1 MNCTKCNG
9 SGSEGYIS
17 FLRCGRCSGTG
28 KEPAD
33 ALVPYSDDLIV
44 VPTGPVLTQPEM
56 AKAEKKIASATKDLT
71 ENEYRQARQAGAEAA
86 PSPRLPFRP
95 PSPYSYG
102 MGATAQT
109 FQAGKE
115 EKEEEKDI
123 RPISKFFDLQPGGV
137 SVNFEFLDLS
147 TNLYSGCKVLL
158 REICFAAEKN
168 YMVKS
173 HHQGCII
180 LEAFYTGLGVAAKP
194 DRPAVNAMQP
204 VTFEFTPQKEY
215 PHADRMAITL
225 WIEIV
230 DDSRIMAPSYGAYG
244 GHRGVYR

>member
-44 VPTGPVLTQPEM
+44 IPTGPVLTQPEQ
-56 AKAEKKIASATKDLT
+56 AKVEEKVASATKDLT
-71 ENEYRQARQAGAEAA
+71 EKRQVQAEPTRPPNPA
-86 PSPRLPFRP
+86 PFQP
-95 PSPYSYG
+95 PSPGRFSTYG
-102 MGATAQT
+102 YGQSAQA
-109 FQAGKE
+109 FQEGKE

-123 RPISKFFDLQPGGV
+123 RPISKFFDLQAEAEV

-147 TNLYSGCKVLL
+147 TNLFSGCKVLL
-158 REICFAAEKN
+158 REMCFDAEKS
-168 YMVKS
+168 YMVKA

-204 VTFEFTPQKEY
+204 VTLTFTPQKEH
-215 PHADRMAITL
+215 PHADRMAVTL
-225 WIEIV
+225 WIEVV
-230 DDSRIMAPSYGAYG
+230 DDSRIMTPSYGTYG
-244 GHRGVYR
+244 GHRAYR

>member
-1 MNCTKCNG
+1 MNCTKCSG

-44 VPTGPVLTQPEM
+44 VPTGPVLTQPEQ
-56 AKAEKKIASATKDLT
+56 AKAEEKIASATKDLT
-71 ENEYRQARQAGAEAA
+71 EKEYRQARQVGSTE
-86 PSPRLPFRP
+86 PPPRLPFRP

-123 RPISKFFDLQPGGV
+123 RPISKFFDLQAEAEV

-147 TNLYSGCKVLL
+147 TNLFSGCKVLL
-158 REICFAAEKN
+158 REMCFDAEKS
-168 YMVKS
+168 YMVKA

-204 VTFEFTPQKEY
+204 VTLTFTPQKEH
-215 PHADRMAITL
+215 PHADRMAVTL
-225 WIEIV
+225 WIEVV
-230 DDSRIMAPSYGAYG
+230 DDSRIMTPSYGTYG
-244 GHRGVYR
+244 GHRAYR